1 MLAIRNAGGVT
12 IAEDP
17 DTALQPAMPRS
28 AIKAHAAAEVL
39 TLDEI
44 APRLMELSRVPA

>member
-1 MLAIRNAGGVT
+1 MLAIRNVGGIT

-28 AIKAHAAAEVL
+28 AISAGAATEVL
-39 TLDEI
+39 PLDSI
-44 APRLMELSRVPA
+44 ALRLMELTRVPA